1 MLADY
6 HVHTSFSDDST
17 YPLRQVALD
26 AVRLNLDEICFTE
39 HVDYGVKPE
48 WNQPE
53 GARFEDGR
61 PVTNC
66 PYVPYLDELERTREE
81 LGDRVTLRAGL
92 ELGVQTSTVGR
103 NHALVR
109 TLGDRLDFVICS
121 IHQVG
126 DLEFWNGDFQRGRSQ
141 EEINC
146 AYYEELLGVVEC
158 FRDYSVL
165 GHLDLIRRYD
175 PFGDYPFACVRDLV
189 AEILRRVIDDGKG
202 IEVNTSGMRYGL
214 GDFQPSRQVLELYRD
229 LGGTVVTV
237 GSDSHRP
244 EHLGSY
250 LRLAYRELREL
261 GFSSVWTFE
270 RGEASPCRLP

>member
-1 MLADY
+1 M
-6 HVHTSFSDDST
+6 
-17 YPLRQVALD
+17 
-26 AVRLNLDEICFTE
+26 
-39 HVDYGVKPE
+39 
-48 WNQPE
+48 
-53 GARFEDGR
+53 
-61 PVTNC
+61 
-66 PYVPYLDELERTREE
+66 
-81 LGDRVTLRAGL
+81 
-92 ELGVQTSTVGR
+92 
-103 NHALVR
+103 
-109 TLGDRLDFVICS
+109 
-121 IHQVG
+121 
-126 DLEFWNGDFQRGRSQ
+126 
-141 EEINC
+141 
-146 AYYEELLGVVEC
+146 EC

-250 LRLAYRELREL
+250 LRLAYRELRGL

-270 RGEASPCRLP
+270 RGEASPRRLP

>member
-6 HVHTSFSDDST
+6 HVHTGFSDDST

-26 AVRLNLDEICFTE
+26 AVRLNLDELCFTE

-48 WNQPE
+48 WNQPD

-66 PYVPYLDELERTREE
+66 PYVPYLEELDRVREE
-81 LGDRVTLRAGL
+81 LRGKVTLRAGL
-92 ELGVQTSTVGR
+92 ELGVQTSTIGE

-109 TLGDRLDFVICS
+109 TLGERLDFVICS
-121 IHQVG
+121 IHQV
-126 DLEFWNGDFQRGRSQ
+126 DNLEFWNGDFQRGRTQ
-141 EEINC
+141 EELHR
-146 AYYEELLGVVEC
+146 AYYEELLGVVER
-158 FRDYSVL
+158 FRDYTVL

-175 PFGDYPFACVRDLV
+175 PFGDYPFENVRDVV
-189 AEILRRVIDDGKG
+189 AEILRRVIEDGRG
-202 IEVNTSGMRYGL
+202 IEVNTSGIRYGL
-214 GDFQPSRQVLELYRD
+214 DDFQPSRQVLELYRD

-250 LRLAYRELREL
+250 LRLAYRELAEL
-261 GFSSVWTFE
+261 GFEGVWTFE
-270 RGEASPCRLP
+270 RCEGAPHRF

>member
-1 MLADY
+1 M
-6 HVHTSFSDDST
+6 
-17 YPLRQVALD
+17 
-26 AVRLNLDEICFTE
+26 
-39 HVDYGVKPE
+39 
-48 WNQPE
+48 
-53 GARFEDGR
+53 
-61 PVTNC
+61 
-66 PYVPYLDELERTREE
+66 
-81 LGDRVTLRAGL
+81 
-92 ELGVQTSTVGR
+92 
-103 NHALVR
+103 R

-126 DLEFWNGDFQRGRSQ
+126 DLEFWNGDFQRRRSQ

-146 AYYEELLGVVEC
+146 AYYEELLSVVEC

-229 LGGTVVTV
+229 LGG
-237 GSDSHRP
+237 GR
-244 EHLGSY
+244 
-250 LRLAYRELREL
+250 
-261 GFSSVWTFE
+261 SSPWARTHT
-270 RGEASPCRLP
+270 GPSTWAPTCASPTASSGGWASRASGPSSGGRRPHDGSPDG

>member
-66 PYVPYLDELERTREE
+66 PYVPYLDEPERTREE
-81 LGDRVTLRAGL
+81 LGDRITLRAGL

-146 AYYEELLGVVEC
+146 SYYEELLSVVEC

-175 PFGDYPFACVRDLV
+175 PFGDYPFECVRDLV

-237 GSDSHRP
+237 GSD
-244 EHLGSY
+244 
-250 LRLAYRELREL
+250 
-261 GFSSVWTFE
+261 
-270 RGEASPCRLP
+270 